1 MEPASTGLGGWA
13 ALKIA
18 LAFGM
23 PAAMAALIGMLLMPP
38 RTPREFVARTACTVV
53 SSFLFGPLL
62 AIAMIVWMPDIMS
75 SAYWMAQRTGLGE
88 DGLLA
93 MFYVLGPCMLLAGLP
108 AWWVLGAYLRLTAK
122 LQNQDLVDWAVEIR
136 RKTLGMDTQTDKE
149 GRHGA

>member
-1 MEPASTGLGGWA
+1 MRGGQREVRREPGSTGWA

-38 RTPREFVARTACTVV
+38 RSSREFVARTACTVV

-62 AIAMIVWMPDIMS
+62 AIGMIAWMPDIVS
-75 SAYWMAQRTGLGE
+75 SAYWLAQRTGLGE

-93 MFYVLGPCMLLAGLP
+93 MFYVLGPACCWPGCRP
-108 AWWVLGAYLRLTAK
+108 GGC
-122 LQNQDLVDWAVEIR
+122 WAPIC
-136 RKTLGMDTQTDKE
+136 
-149 GRHGA
+149 A

>member
-62 AIAMIVWMPDIMS
+62 AIGMIAWMPDLMS

-93 MFYVLGPCMLLAGLP
+93 MF
-108 AWWVLGAYLRLTAK
+108 
-122 LQNQDLVDWAVEIR
+122 
-136 RKTLGMDTQTDKE
+136 
-149 GRHGA
+149 